1 MGLAP
6 GDAVGDVPPVT
17 GAGAG
22 RRAGAGTGAG
32 MGAWTGTGMGASM
45 GTGASMGAGTGTG
58 VGAGMG
64 AGMGM
69 GAGTGTRAG
78 ARALAW
84 AGGAGYLLA
93 VGLLV
98 GATRWASDTAR
109 GIAGLSAVSLL
120 VGVARR
126 APLLALGLALAGST
140 LVVAGPPGHG
150 PVRPEDVRA
159 DAAMAYQG
167 QFLAYLGADAVLALV
182 VATRARRT
190 SVAAVAVTAAVQ
202 LPVIGLFAHGD
213 NMTVN
218 AVTAVLALSAS
229 CTAGLLSRER
239 REHAVAL
246 RAREAALR
254 AQEVAEAVTAERLR
268 IARELH
274 DMVAHSVG
282 IIAIQAG
289 VGSRVIETQPAA
301 ARDALRAI
309 ESTSRE
315 TLAGLRRTLVS
326 LRRAQRS
333 ADAVEARDA
342 DAAERP
348 PLAPAPGLADLERL
362 AASTADAGV
371 RVDLRREGER
381 RPLPGDIDLSAY
393 RIAQE
398 ALTNVVRHAGTGRCR
413 LTVRYG
419 EEELVVEVVDDG
431 CGGMEGAAGA
441 AGVAGAAGA
450 AGAGAAPARDTAG
463 FGIIGMRE
471 RVGLL
476 GGHLSAGPRA
486 EGGFRVAARLPLPA
500 TAGREKRVDA
510 PASVPASAPTPAT
523 ASVPTPAPASV
534 PTPATAS
541 APTPAPTPVAAS
553 APTPA
558 TASVPTP
565 APTSADP
572 ATEAR

>member
-1 MGLAP
+1 MDGRAGRRPRTPAVGLAP
-6 GDAVGDVPPVT
+6 GAAVEDVPPVT
-17 GAGAG
+17 GAGADM
-22 RRAGAGTGAG
+22 RTGAGTSTA
-32 MGAWTGTGMGASM
+32 
-45 GTGASMGAGTGTG
+45 
-58 VGAGMG
+58 
-64 AGMGM
+64 
-69 GAGTGTRAG
+69 TGTRAG
-78 ARALAW
+78 GARVLAW

-98 GATRWASDTAR
+98 GATRWASDMAR
-109 GIAGLSAVSLL
+109 GVAGLSAVSLL
-120 VGVARR
+120 LGVARR

-140 LVVAGPPGHG
+140 LVVAGAPGHG
-150 PVRPEDVRA
+150 PLRPEDVRP
-159 DAAMAYQG
+159 DAAVAYQG
-167 QFLAYLGADAVLALV
+167 QFLAYLGADVVLALV

-202 LPVIGLFAHGD
+202 LPVIGLFAHGAD
-213 NMTVN
+213 MTVN
-218 AVTAVLALSAS
+218 AVTAVLALSAG

-289 VGSRVIETQPAA
+289 VGGRVIETQPAA

-326 LRRAQRS
+326 LRQAQRS
-333 ADAVEARDA
+333 ADAVGGRDA

-371 RVDLRREGER
+371 RVDLRWEGER
-381 RPLPGDIDLSAY
+381 RPLPGEIDLSAY

-419 EEELVVEVVDDG
+419 GEELVVEVVDGG
-431 CGGMEGAAGA
+431 CGVKGS
-441 AGVAGAAGA
+441 AGA
-450 AGAGAAPARDTAG
+450 AGAGAAPARDSTG

-500 TAGREKRVDA
+500 TAGRETRIDA
-510 PASVPASAPTPAT
+510 PAP
-523 ASVPTPAPASV
+523 VPTAVPTAVQACAPAPAPASV
-534 PTPATAS
+534 PTLAS
-541 APTPAPTPVAAS
+541 TPAPAPAS
-553 APTPA
+553 ADA
-558 TASVPTP
+558 H
-565 APTSADP
+565 
-572 ATEAR
+572 TEAR